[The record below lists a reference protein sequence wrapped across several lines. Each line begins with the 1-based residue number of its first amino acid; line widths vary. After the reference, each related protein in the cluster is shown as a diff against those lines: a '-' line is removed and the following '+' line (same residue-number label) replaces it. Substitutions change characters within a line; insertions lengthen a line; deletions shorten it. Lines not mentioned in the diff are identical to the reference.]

1 MTRYLTMMTDPISD
15 FLTRIRN
22 ALLARHE
29 SLTCPSSKIKV
40 RIAGLLKDEG
50 YIADFDVREKDGR
63 SFLDLTLKYEEMNR
77 VTPIIEG
84 LTRVSRP
91 GLRIYKGAG
100 DLPQVRGGMGMAV
113 ISTSHGVMTDTQARA
128 KNVGG
133 EVVCYVW

>member
-1 MTRYLTMMTDPISD
+1 MMTDPISD

-22 ALLARHE
+22 ALLARHP
-29 SLTCPSSKIKV
+29 SLSCPSSKLKV

-50 YIADFDVREKDGR
+50 YIAEYDVREKDGR
-63 SFLDLTLKYEEMNR
+63 HYLDIQLKYEEANR

-91 GLRIYKGAG
+91 GLRIYKSAG
-100 DLPQVRGGMGMAV
+100 DLPKVRGGMGMAV
-113 ISTSHGVMTDTQARA
+113 ISTSHGVMSDAQARA

-133 EVVCYVW
+133 EVLCYVW

>member
-1 MTRYLTMMTDPISD
+1 MMTDPISD

-22 ALLARHE
+22 ALLARHATM
-29 SLTCPSSKIKV
+29 SCPSSKLKV

-50 YIADFDVREKDGR
+50 YISEFATVEKDGR
-63 SFLDLTLKYEEMNR
+63 AVLDITLKYEEGNR

-91 GLRIYKGAG
+91 GLRIYKAAN

-113 ISTSHGVMTDTQARA
+113 ISTSHGVMTDAQARA

-133 EVVCYVW
+133 DVLCYVW